1 MPNVYKKK
9 ICPTCGTEHRKRGP
23 HCSASCGNQKP
34 HTEESKQKIAAA
46 VQDYNLSPAGLSAA
60 ALQSQRMKNL
70 PIIREKMERGEYILQ
85 PEDYALD
92 VPFNMNDEEDDD
104 NIRW

>member
-1 MPNVYKKK
+1 MPNVYRKK

-34 HTEESKQKIAAA
+34 HTEESKQKISAAIKEY
-46 VQDYNLSPAGLSAA
+46 VQSPAGLSSAA
-60 ALQSQRMKNL
+60 MQSERRKQL
-70 PIIREKMERGEYILQ
+70 PKIRDKLERGEYILQ
-85 PEDYALD
+85 PDDYALD